1 MALLQDCD
9 FLSFGAALILHYA
22 SKNVGLEHISQ
33 VLGKLWFELALVPS
47 SRCICQNLPMYR
59 WSMSNGTAKNEWG
72 EIFKWLGREKS
83 ITITLSDPYITVKI
97 EKNHATRGCVCVCLC
112 VQCTVCNTLG
122 ISHAGLLIVA
132 GQSRWNTLTYSQ
144 WMKKRWSLRARKACG
159 TISPPLTSFFPNV
172 VFLLCHIT
180 HSLCWTAHCFQ
191 ISEHEIHTHTCTH
204 AQNPFHNL
212 VCFEC
217 WLYPIWLNESQYS
230 LAWAQYVGMVT
241 GKSWLPYKLS
251 TAIGWVS
258 GRICCL
264 WI

>member
-1 MALLQDCD
+1 MIGQ
-9 FLSFGAALILHYA
+9 
-22 SKNVGLEHISQ
+22 
-33 VLGKLWFELALVPS
+33 
-47 SRCICQNLPMYR
+47 
-59 WSMSNGTAKNEWG
+59 
-72 EIFKWLGREKS
+72 REKYYHNPFWS
-83 ITITLSDPYITVKI
+83 VHHSKDWKESCHPWL
-97 EKNHATRGCVCVCLC
+97 CVCVCVCSALC
-112 VQCTVCNTLG
+112 AIPWGSVMLGFWLWQGSLGGTHWHTLSEWRKDGVCVRG
-122 ISHAGLLIVA
+122 KPAGLFFFF
-132 GQSRWNTLTYSQ
+132 S
-144 WMKKRWSLRARKACG
+144 
-159 TISPPLTSFFPNV
+159 PLTSFFPNV

-191 ISEHEIHTHTCTH
+191 ISEHEIHTHMHTCTH

>member
-1 MALLQDCD
+1 MIGQREKYYHNP
-9 FLSFGAALILHYA
+9 FWSVHH
-22 SKNVGLEHISQ
+22 SKNWKESCH
-33 VLGKLWFELALVPS
+33 P
-47 SRCICQNLPMYR
+47 
-59 WSMSNGTAKNEWG
+59 
-72 EIFKWLGREKS
+72 WL
-83 ITITLSDPYITVKI
+83 
-97 EKNHATRGCVCVCLC
+97 CVCVCLC

-132 GQSRWNTLTYSQ
+132 GQSRLTYSQ

-159 TISPPLTSFFPNV
+159 TIPPPPQLLFFPML
-172 VFLLCHIT
+172 FF
-180 HSLCWTAHCFQ
+180 CFVILHTRCAEQ
-191 ISEHEIHTHTCTH
+191 LIVSKYQSMKYTHTRTH

>member
-1 MALLQDCD
+1 M
-9 FLSFGAALILHYA
+9 
-22 SKNVGLEHISQ
+22 
-33 VLGKLWFELALVPS
+33 P
-47 SRCICQNLPMYR
+47 PM
-59 WSMSNGTAKNEWG
+59 
-72 EIFKWLGREKS
+72 
-83 ITITLSDPYITVKI
+83 V
-97 EKNHATRGCVCVCLC
+97 VCVCLC

-159 TISPPLTSFFPNV
+159 TIFFSPPLTSFFPNV

-191 ISEHEIHTHTCTH
+191 ISEHEIHTHMHTCTH

>member
-1 MALLQDCD
+1 MPP
-9 FLSFGAALILHYA
+9 
-22 SKNVGLEHISQ
+22 V
-33 VLGKLWFELALVPS
+33 V
-47 SRCICQNLPMYR
+47 
-59 WSMSNGTAKNEWG
+59 
-72 EIFKWLGREKS
+72 
-83 ITITLSDPYITVKI
+83 
-97 EKNHATRGCVCVCLC
+97 VCVCLC

-159 TISPPLTSFFPNV
+159 TIFFPPHFFFSQCCFFALSYYTLIVLNS
-172 VFLLCHIT
+172 
-180 HSLCWTAHCFQ
+180 SLFPNIRAWN
-191 ISEHEIHTHTCTH
+191 THTCTH

>member
-1 MALLQDCD
+1 MPP
-9 FLSFGAALILHYA
+9 
-22 SKNVGLEHISQ
+22 V
-33 VLGKLWFELALVPS
+33 VV
-47 SRCICQNLPMYR
+47 
-59 WSMSNGTAKNEWG
+59 
-72 EIFKWLGREKS
+72 
-83 ITITLSDPYITVKI
+83 
-97 EKNHATRGCVCVCLC
+97 CVCVCVCSALC
-112 VQCTVCNTLG
+112 VIPRGSVMLGFWLWQGSLSGTHWHTLSEWRKDGVCVRG
-122 ISHAGLLIVA
+122 KPVGLFFSPPHFFFPMLFFCFVILHTRCAEQLIVSKY
-132 GQSRWNTLTYSQ
+132 QS
-144 WMKKRWSLRARKACG
+144 MKY
-159 TISPPLTSFFPNV
+159 
-172 VFLLCHIT
+172 T
-180 HSLCWTAHCFQ
+180 HM
-191 ISEHEIHTHTCTH
+191 HTCTH

>member
-1 MALLQDCD
+1 MIGQ
-9 FLSFGAALILHYA
+9 
-22 SKNVGLEHISQ
+22 
-33 VLGKLWFELALVPS
+33 
-47 SRCICQNLPMYR
+47 
-59 WSMSNGTAKNEWG
+59 
-72 EIFKWLGREKS
+72 REKYYHNPFWS
-83 ITITLSDPYITVKI
+83 VHHSKDWKESCHPWL
-97 EKNHATRGCVCVCLC
+97 CVCVSVCAVHC
-112 VQCTVCNTLG
+112 VQYPG
-122 ISHAGLLIVA
+122 D
-132 GQSRWNTLTYSQ
+132 QSCWAFDCGRAVSVDILSVNEEKMESACAE
-144 WMKKRWSLRARKACG
+144 SLRDYFFF
-159 TISPPLTSFFPNV
+159 PPLTSFFPNV

-191 ISEHEIHTHTCTH
+191 ISEHEIHTHTHTCTH

>member
-22 SKNVGLEHISQ
+22 SKNVGLEHISR

-132 GQSRWNTLTYSQ
+132 GQSRLTYSQ

-159 TISPPLTSFFPNV
+159 TIFFSPPSLLFFPML
-172 VFLLCHIT
+172 FF
-180 HSLCWTAHCFQ
+180 CFVILHTRCAEQ
-191 ISEHEIHTHTCTH
+191 LIVSKYQSMKYTHTRTH

-241 GKSWLPYKLS
+241 GKSWL
-251 TAIGWVS
+251 
-258 GRICCL
+258 
-264 WI
+264 